1 MGWDAIG
8 AAAAVGVPLGAWV
21 LSLQGRLTALET
33 WRTVYA
39 ENFAKFEERILRT
52 LERIE
57 TKLDQK
63 ADRP

>member
-1 MGWDAIG
+1 MWE
-8 AAAAVGVPLGAWV
+8 AAAAASAVGIPLAGWV

-33 WRTVYA
+33 WRQVYA
-39 ENFAKFEERILRT
+39 ENFSKFEERILRT

>member
-1 MGWDAIG
+1 MVEALT
-8 AAAAVGVPLGAWV
+8 AAAVVGVPLAGWV

-33 WRTVYA
+33 WRQVYA

>member
-1 MGWDAIG
+1 MWEAIG
-8 AAAAVGVPLGAWV
+8 AAATVGVPLGAWV

-33 WRTVYA
+33 WRQVYS
-39 ENFAKFEERILRT
+39 ENFKSFEDRILRT

-57 TKLDQK
+57 TKLDGK